1 MNSAHLAAAEVCRR
15 KSFSAETSPHGN
27 PKRLAPRFLR
37 ERGGEFSALRLP
49 SDPISGLRTSR
60 CCVRRRDV
68 AANSPSCKCLKVLGS
83 VLCLIRNPDPTVL
96 FPPISFA
103 SSIKPMTKPNR
114 CSRPK
119 KNSSIPLS
127 RSMSTGFR
135 GPNQKPEF
143 ATTIASKL
151 VAARSIPDV
160 TSLYQ
165 DLLGQRMQRCV
176 EDSNHVFAD
185 AQKLLRT
192 GSRLAQSG
200 NGG

>member
-1 MNSAHLAAAEVCRR
+1 
-15 KSFSAETSPHGN
+15 
-27 PKRLAPRFLR
+27 
-37 ERGGEFSALRLP
+37 
-49 SDPISGLRTSR
+49 
-60 CCVRRRDV
+60 
-68 AANSPSCKCLKVLGS
+68 
-83 VLCLIRNPDPTVL
+83 
-96 FPPISFA
+96 
-103 SSIKPMTKPNR
+103 
-114 CSRPK
+114 
-119 KNSSIPLS
+119 
-127 RSMSTGFR
+127 MSTGFR

-165 DLLGQRMQRCV
+165 DWLGERMQRCV